1 MPLQADTCIVKNPD
15 QCTCLEKKQQQ
26 QQQQQQ
32 QQSKS
37 TEITIEKV
45 RRVTV
50 NPLT

>member
-15 QCTCLEKKQQQ
+15 QCTCLEKKK
-26 QQQQQQ
+26 QQQQQ

-50 NPLT
+50 NSLT